1 MDDELKK
8 IETRLRQQLTKPR
21 YPAIVSLP
29 PCQMV

>member
-8 IETRLRQQLTKPR
+8 IETRPREHLAKPR